1 MATALSHFSN
11 GRSQVPPPRRS
22 LSQDSAPVPPV
33 PEKEKTKSSKRSGK
47 KNSTHA
53 DVIDRLDFSGVGP
66 SASSF
71 LPPPKPHLP

>member
-33 PEKEKTKSSKRSGK
+33 PEKEKSKSSKRSGK

-71 LPPPKPHLP
+71 LPPPKPHLS